1 MLNKQRA
8 ELDSGIYFVAVLYMM
23 VMSLNAVVANKLIES
38 PIGVFSAASI
48 VSPIWFMLGDIIAEV
63 YGYKVSKI
71 LFWSV
76 IFCQILFSL
85 FCYFIIK
92 LPSPIFWHGQIS
104 YDFVTGNLFRIA
116 IFALVGN
123 LIAWRVNIFFLLKW
137 KLLMKGKYFF
147 LRSVGSS
154 GMGEVLFSLL
164 SIFPVI
170 VGTMP
175 LKNVWTIILISCVLK
190 LAGLIMLSPIANL
203 VVNCHCFFIGLDK
216 EKYSGN
222 INPLST
228 I

>member
-1 MLNKQRA
+1 MLDKQKT
-8 ELDSGIYFVAVLYMM
+8 ELGSGIYFVAVLYMM

-38 PIGVFSAASI
+38 PVGVFSAASI
-48 VSPIWFMLGDIIAEV
+48 VSPIWFMLGDIIADV
-63 YGYKVSKI
+63 YGYKISRI

-76 IFCQILFSL
+76 ALCQIFFSL
-85 FCYFIIK
+85 FCHFITK

-116 IFALVGN
+116 VFALVGN

-154 GMGEVLFSLL
+154 GIGEILFSLL

-175 LKNVWTIILISCVLK
+175 LKDVWSVILISCALK
-190 LAGLIMLSPIANL
+190 LIGLIMISPVANL
-203 VVNCHCFFIGLDK
+203 CVNSLTALDK
-216 EKYSGN
+216 IGDCSN
-222 INPLST
+222 VNPLIT